1 MSIPTRKE
9 VIEHFQGTFVLNDE
23 LTQWIRGEVTWEEA
37 MMISLLKV
45 DEERKSLLSTIY
57 TMKRDAHLSKKEPE

>member
-1 MSIPTRKE
+1 MNIPTRKD

-23 LTQWIRGEVTWEEA
+23 LTQWIRGEA

-45 DEERKSLLSTIY
+45 DKERKSLLSTIY
-57 TMKRDAHLSKKEPE
+57 TMKRDALLSKKEEA